1 VPKKVVLIGIDSLMP
16 AFVDKFVREGRLP
29 NLKRLMEEGVYAEAL
44 PSPPTLTSTNWTT
57 IATGAEPTTHGVTDF
72 LAHHSGE
79 PLDKMADGFL
89 STYCQAEQIW
99 VTAEK
104 VGRQCIIL
112 DYPNS
117 YPVNIKEGIH
127 VGEHG
132 LPSASLKQISFPT
145 LYSTEEAGAP
155 ILRGYPEVAKID
167 LQPATDNWTKPFESR
182 KPLLEALVAIVP
194 PVTPVVK
201 IILGKTPSSQGVK
214 NLHLLVVDSLGAGYD
229 RVLLFERK
237 DKSGLVAD
245 LKVGQ
250 WSEWIV
256 TDFEV
261 DGESKEGAFRA
272 KLLELSPTAN
282 LCKLY
287 FSQVYPTQGWSYPE
301 EVCQE
306 LVKHCGPFTPHAYHL
321 FPVILGWIDKETYL
335 EENDCQA
342 KWFANASVYLLKN
355 YDWDLFM
362 LKWHSP
368 DHVKHCYWGH
378 IDPVSPGY
386 DPAKAPEYWEVM
398 ARNYEMVDK
407 MVGQIGE
414 AVGEDAVVMVVSD
427 HGHIAHVNSV
437 YINNALAQAGL
448 LTFKDDGSG
457 VDWSKTRAYAQRSM
471 HVYVNLKGRD
481 PQGIVQPGAEYE
493 EVQDSIIAALLDLK
507 DPSTGQHAINLA
519 LKNEDA
525 AWLGLSGPRAGDVIY
540 TMEAGYTSIT
550 TSSGDST
557 VFEKQAR
564 GDYPAWGVAESH
576 HGQYLA
582 SVSFSIGSMKAILMA
597 KGPGL
602 KKGYRRA
609 RPISLRDVA
618 PTISHLMGIPAPA
631 QSEGAILMDILET
644 DDLKQD

>member
-1 VPKKVVLIGIDSLMP
+1 MP
-16 AFVDKFVREGRLP
+16 AFVDRFVQEGRLP
-29 NLKRLMEEGVYAEAL
+29 NLKRLMEGGVYAEAL

-104 VGRQCIIL
+104 AGRRCIIL

-145 LYSTEEAGAP
+145 LYSTEETGTP
-155 ILRGYPEVAKID
+155 ILKGYPEVTKID
-167 LQPATDNWTKPFESR
+167 LQPTADSWTKPFESR
-182 KPLLEALVAIVP
+182 KPPLEALVAIVP
-194 PVTPVVK
+194 PVTPVLK
-201 IILGKTPSSQGVK
+201 IILGKTPSLQAVK
-214 NLHLLVVDSLGAGYD
+214 RLHLLVVDSTGSGYD
-229 RVLLFERK
+229 RALLFERK
-237 DKSGLVAD
+237 DQSGLVAD

-250 WSEWIV
+250 WSDWIV
-256 TDFEV
+256 TDLEV

-272 KLLELSPTAN
+272 KLLELSPQAN
-282 LCKLY
+282 RCKLY
-287 FSQVYPTQGWSYPE
+287 FSQVYPTQRWSYPE
-301 EVCQE
+301 KVCQE
-306 LVKHCGPFTPHAYHL
+306 LFEHCGPFIPHAYHL

-342 KWFANASVYLLKN
+342 EWFAN
-355 YDWDLFM
+355 
-362 LKWHSP
+362 
-368 DHVKHCYWGH
+368 KHCYWGH

-386 DPAKAPEYWEVM
+386 DPAKALEYWEVM
-398 ARNYEMVDK
+398 ARNYEMADR

-414 AVGEDAVVMVVSD
+414 VVGEDAVVMVVSD

-448 LTFKDDGSG
+448 VTFKRDGSEI
-457 VDWSKTRAYAQRSM
+457 DWSRTKAYAQRSM

-493 EVQDSIIAALLDLK
+493 EVQDRIIAALLDLK
-507 DPSTGQHAINLA
+507 DPSTGKHAINLA

-525 AWLGLSGPRAGDVIY
+525 AWLGLSGSRAGDVIY
-540 TMEAGYTSIT
+540 SMEAGYTSIT
-550 TSSGDST
+550 TSSGDNT

-582 SVSFSIGSMKAILMA
+582 SVSFSIGSMKAMLMA

-609 RPISLRDVA
+609 RPIWLRDVA

-631 QSEGAILMDILET
+631 QSEGAVLMDMLEA
-644 DDLKQD
+644 DDSKRD